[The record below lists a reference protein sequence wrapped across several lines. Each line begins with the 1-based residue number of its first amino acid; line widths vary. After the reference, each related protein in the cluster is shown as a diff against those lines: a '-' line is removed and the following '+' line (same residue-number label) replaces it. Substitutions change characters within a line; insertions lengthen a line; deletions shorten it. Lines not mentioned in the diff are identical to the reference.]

1 MIEEENKYKKLLAC
15 YMNHLIEL
23 NGSSMLDY
31 YTDNLKLEDVEEL
44 MQIEKDSN
52 QIINGETIEKSRLE
66 SINEAVQNLI
76 TKHQLRGS
84 QKLEIKTK
92 RQAIMWWLRF
102 NTQYTLS
109 TIGQK
114 AYKDH
119 STVLHA
125 IRRVNEYID
134 TNDELMIEYC
144 KEIWKELDQFKKEIK

>member
-66 SINEAVQNLI
+66 SINEAVKNLM

-114 AYKDH
+114 AHKDH